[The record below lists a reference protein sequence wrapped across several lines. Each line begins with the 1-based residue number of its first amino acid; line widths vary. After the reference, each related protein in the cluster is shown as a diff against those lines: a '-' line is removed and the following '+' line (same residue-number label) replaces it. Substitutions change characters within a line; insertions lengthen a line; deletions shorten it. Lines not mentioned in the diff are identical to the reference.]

1 MNEPKPS
8 LLNFRWLALTTAI
21 GAMLALA
28 ADAATGGQS
37 WRMAALALTAATA
50 AIVGYL
56 AYASRHYEQ
65 HMRDAADIA
74 ERSEAERSE
83 LQRELQRRSQL
94 EQQLRQAKQDAE
106 SAVMAKGEFLATMSH
121 EIRTPLN
128 GIVPM
133 LDLLMHNKLPPDQAE
148 MVHTAFLSSQQMLR
162 IVDDI
167 LDYSKLEASKLQL
180 ESTTFNLRETLESVI
195 QLMERPAQSKGLR
208 LNLQI
213 DPSVRLPVRGDS
225 VRLRQVLSNL
235 ISNAVKF
242 TERGSIALTVR
253 RIGETSAQHQ
263 LRFEVRDTGIG
274 IAQSAQERLFQAFS
288 QADASTTRLYGG
300 TGLGLAISKRI
311 IDLMGGRIGVESE
324 AGQGSTFWFEIP
336 MLKVQGDILAARPAE
351 HTSGRVLLLTGDQR
365 LRLRLSMLLPNW
377 GLRITAVETT
387 QEALD
392 RIRSALSQGVEWAYT
407 TVIADLAS
415 VRSTSVALQRN
426 LERPAIY
433 GQVRLICLQGDEA
446 APEELQQ
453 SATILHR
460 QAPDAD
466 LRMSLLGGA
475 DTVPSLSDT
484 AGSFDGGYAAAPEPP
499 PPAAPTAAA
508 PVSSV
513 ADPVRP
519 MRVLL
524 VEDNPVNLMV
534 GQRLLSVLG
543 THCDSATNG
552 EAALLRMSASRYD
565 LVLMDCQ
572 MPVMD
577 GYTATRRWREHE
589 AATGVRRLPIVAMT
603 ANAMAGD
610 RQKCLDSGMDDYL
623 AKPVTRGELE
633 RCLFHWHQISSQHSS
648 ADTAAPPAAAAITPA
663 AAPPSPT
670 ATLEAAANR
679 PAITT
684 NPFVPSPNAPPKPPA
699 PPPPP
704 AEPLPPVLDAEVLE
718 ELRSIL
724 GNEVDR
730 LIEVFLDDTPRL
742 IAALETAA
750 TGPDYDMLRNASHTL
765 KSSSAN
771 LGAMSLSNAAKKLEL
786 GIRTQTLERPAV
798 AVALISN
805 EFARARQA
813 LRACM
818 SSDASQSG

>member
-8 LLNFRWLALTTAI
+8 LLNFRWLALATAL
-21 GAMLALA
+21 GATLALA
-28 ADAATGGQS
+28 ADAVTGGQS
-37 WRMAALALTAATA
+37 WRMAALVLTAATA

-74 ERSEAERSE
+74 ARSEAERSE

-274 IAQSAQERLFQAFS
+274 IAQAAQERLFQAFS

-311 IDLMGGRIGVESE
+311 IDLMGGRIGVESD

-336 MLKVQGDILAARPAE
+336 MLKVQGDILAAKPAE
-351 HTSGRVLLLTGDQR
+351 HSSGRVLLLTGDQR

-392 RIRSALSQGVEWAYT
+392 RIRAALNQGADWAYT

-426 LERPAIY
+426 LERQTIY
-433 GQVRLICLQGDEA
+433 GQVRLICLQGDEP

-475 DTVPSLSDT
+475 EAAPSLSAE
-484 AGSFDGGYAAAPEPP
+484 AGAAFDGGYAAAPEPP
-499 PPAAPTAAA
+499 VPAPTQ
-508 PVSSV
+508 VSKV
-513 ADPVRP
+513 ADPARP

-633 RCLFHWHQISSQHSS
+633 RCLFHWYQISSQHNTAEPS
-648 ADTAAPPAAAAITPA
+648 ASAPPAAANPPA
-663 AAPPSPT
+663 AALPSPT

-679 PAITT
+679 PAITA
-684 NPFVPSPNAPPKPPA
+684 NPFVPSPNAPPKQPA
-699 PPPPP
+699 PPPPST
-704 AEPLPPVLDAEVLE
+704 EPPSPVLDDAVLE

-750 TGPDYDMLRNASHTL
+750 TGPDYEMLRNASHTL

-813 LRACM
+813 LRASM
-818 SSDASQSG
+818 SSGASQPG